1 MFLGRHHEYEVLN
14 GFFEGNQCSVG
25 VVTGSVGMG
34 KSTLLRRF
42 AEDNGGIYIEAY
54 ETTAKQ
60 LHQEIGRIMGIEGGL
75 SSEDFCQE
83 IMSRASLKK
92 QLVVIDQYN
101 NIVKSDPEFNKI
113 LYHYVTGK
121 FQKLPIKIIFCSDA
135 FIQMDKYVTGKK
147 ALWKDEILINLE
159 IKALGFYESLEFF
172 SDASATEAV
181 FLYGITGGIPYNL
194 VRVAAMLGVK
204 GFESYK
210 LQRVTDANRIK
221 EIAKRLYLDKDSS
234 IGLKPEVAM
243 AFELRELSYY
253 NYMLSTLASGINR
266 VNAISA
272 EVEKPKDI
280 VVPYLNSLM
289 SIGLVTKDTAITELT
304 NRKKTRY
311 SIVNTST
318 LFWYKYIAAN
328 YDMYSKGDADSLWE
342 KVEATFDDYMKD
354 IFVRVCSEYLLK
366 QSKVGMLPFSIDAI
380 GNWWVNDDEAGT
392 TDGFDLVSLGKC
404 DGKSATIYCQC
415 YYNSEPIEVAQ
426 LKQLI
431 EKTKQLHRDGDAFY
445 LVFSKAGFHENA
457 ITISSAIK
465 NIMLITLDEMR

>member
-1 MFLGRHHEYEVLN
+1 MLLGRHHEYEVLN

-34 KSTLLRRF
+34 KSTLLQHF
-42 AEDNGGIYIEAY
+42 VDDNDGIYIEAY

-60 LHQEIGRIMGIEGGL
+60 LHQHIGQIIGIDGL
-75 SSEDFCQE
+75 LSGDDFCQE
-83 IMSRASLKK
+83 IIHRASVKK
-92 QLVVIDQYN
+92 QLVIIDQYD
-101 NIVKSDPEFNKI
+101 NIVKSDPDFNKS
-113 LYHYVTGK
+113 LYNYVTGK

-135 FIQMDKYVTGKK
+135 FMQMDKYVTGKK
-147 ALWKDEILINLE
+147 ALWKDEILIDLQ
-159 IKALGFYESLEFF
+159 IKALGFYDSLEFF
-172 SDASATEAV
+172 PDASATEAV

-204 GFESYK
+204 GFERYNIPEVSGP
-210 LQRVTDANRIK
+210 NRIK
-221 EIAKRLYLDKDSS
+221 EIANRLYLDKASA

-243 AFELRELSYY
+243 SFELRELSYY
-253 NYMLSTLASGINR
+253 NYMLSTLASGVNR

-289 SIGLVTKDTAITELT
+289 SIGLVTKDTAITEST

-318 LFWYKYIAAN
+318 LFWYKYLVAN
-328 YDMYSKGDADSLWE
+328 YDMYSKGDTEGLWA
-342 KVEATFDDYMKD
+342 KVEATFDEYMKD
-354 IFVRVCSEYLLK
+354 IFVKICSEYLLK
-366 QSKVGMLPFSIDAI
+366 QSNAGMLPFSIDAI

-415 YYNSEPIEVAQ
+415 YFNSEPIEVAQ

-431 EKTKQLHRDGDAFY
+431 EKTKQLHREGDAFY
-445 LVFSKAGFHENA
+445 LVFSKAGFNENA

-465 NIMLITLDEMR
+465 NIMLITLDDMR